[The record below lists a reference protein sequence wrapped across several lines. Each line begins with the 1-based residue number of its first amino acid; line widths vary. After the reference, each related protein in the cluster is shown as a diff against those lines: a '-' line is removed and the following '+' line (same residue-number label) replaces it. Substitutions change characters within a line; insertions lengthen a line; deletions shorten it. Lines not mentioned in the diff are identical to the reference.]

1 MTTSLSGTTTSVDQG
16 IQQRTQSRDSK
27 FKVESDDRTPDAGPS
42 EQ

>member
-1 MTTSLSGTTTSVDQG
+1 MTTSLSGTTSVAQG
-16 IQQRTQSRDSK
+16 IQQRTHSLDRK